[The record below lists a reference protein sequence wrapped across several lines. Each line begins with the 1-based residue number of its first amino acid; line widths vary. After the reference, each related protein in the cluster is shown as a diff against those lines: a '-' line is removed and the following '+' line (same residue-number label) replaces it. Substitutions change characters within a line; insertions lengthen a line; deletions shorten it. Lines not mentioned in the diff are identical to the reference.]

1 MTNPDVRQERLN
13 DIRARMSAGI
23 MAMMSEETRETGLAE
38 WEAALKD
45 YQKMISDE
53 ILAKYEIS
61 KDVLDSNIL
70 AARGIRQLTSEERAY
85 YTAIINAMKSA
96 DPRAAI
102 TNVNLDFPTTTI
114 NSVLEDIR
122 TAHPLLDFIDFVN
135 TSAVTKWIYNT
146 QGEQSA
152 VWGELGAEIVTE
164 LTGSIAQLNM
174 TQCKLSA
181 FFSISNDI
189 LELGPEWVD
198 VYIRATLTEAYAVGL
213 EAGVVDGTGK
223 DQPIGMTRNVADD
236 VVVVGGVYPRK
247 EAIEV
252 TQLDPA
258 TVGGLLA
265 TLATAPNGKPRTVGR
280 PILVVNPTDYY
291 SIVFPATT
299 IRTVEG
305 GYANNV
311 LPIPVDIVQSTAVP
325 SKHAIFGIA
334 RRYLMGI
341 GLSRNG
347 RIETADQ
354 YRWLEDERVYKIKGF
369 GNGRPKDNNAF
380 LYLDITNLVPTYATI
395 QNIPL
400 GE

>member
-1 MTNPDVRQERLN
+1 MTNPDVKQQRLT
-13 DIRARMSAGI
+13 DIRAHMSAGV
-23 MAMMSEETRETGLAE
+23 MAMMSDDTKESGSAEFET
-38 WEAALKD
+38 ALKD
-45 YQKMISDE
+45 YQAMITEE
-53 ILAKYEIS
+53 ILAKYETT
-61 KDVLDSNIL
+61 KDVVDSNIL
-70 AARGIRQLTSEERAY
+70 AARGIRQLTSEEKAY
-85 YTAIINAMKSA
+85 YKAIISAAKSA
-96 DPRAAI
+96 NPQAAI
-102 TNVNLDFPTTTI
+102 TNVNLDFPITTI

-152 VWGELGAEIVTE
+152 VWGDLGAEIVTE

-198 VYIRATLTEAYAVGL
+198 VYIRATLTEAWAVGL
-213 EAGVVDGTGK
+213 EAGAVDGSGK
-223 DQPIGMTRNVADD
+223 DQPIGMTRD
-236 VVVVGGVYPRK
+236 VSDEAVVVGGVYPRK
-247 EAIEV
+247 DAIEI
-252 TQLDPA
+252 TQFDPA
-258 TVGGLLA
+258 TVGVLLA
-265 TLATAPNGKPRTVGR
+265 TLAAAPNGKTRTVGR
-280 PILVVNPTDYY
+280 PILVVNPVDYY